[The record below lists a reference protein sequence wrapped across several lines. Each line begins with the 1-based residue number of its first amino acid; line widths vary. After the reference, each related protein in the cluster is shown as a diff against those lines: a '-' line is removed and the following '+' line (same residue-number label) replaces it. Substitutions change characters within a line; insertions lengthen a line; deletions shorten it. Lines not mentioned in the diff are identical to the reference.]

1 VRERVLSVSLR
12 DVVQLFELTK
22 WKFFE
27 VDEED
32 GVVRVEVPR
41 GSGECFVVE
50 LSYGGDQGVLES
62 LTKTLRGADFIRQTV
77 RVRSD
82 W

>member
-1 VRERVLSVSLR
+1 MRERVLSVSLR

-22 WKFFE
+22 WKFYE

-41 GSGECFVVE
+41 SSGECFVVE
-50 LSYGGDQGVLES
+50 FSYNGDQGVLES
-62 LTKTLRGADFIRQTV
+62 LTKTLRRADFIRQTV

>member
-1 VRERVLSVSLR
+1 MRERVLSIGLR
-12 DVVQLFELTK
+12 DAVQLFELTK

-27 VDEED
+27 VDEEG

-50 LSYGGDQGVLES
+50 LSYGGDQGVLEG

>member
-1 VRERVLSVSLR
+1 MRERVLSISLK
-12 DVVQLFELTK
+12 DAVQLFELTK

-27 VDEED
+27 VDEEA

-41 GSGECFVVE
+41 SSGECFVVE
-50 LSYGGDQGVLES
+50 LSYDGDQGVLES